1 MPCLTRF
8 FRLTG
13 WPALAVALA
22 LATAGCATPGGEPAP
37 PAAPAALPLLH
48 DEAFG
53 PPARPVRAED
63 VFALDDEMRRY
74 IDHAIARHLRTAG
87 RQQGLLAAMYDRNML
102 KLEYD
107 GGVTRTAREAFQAR
121 SGNCL
126 SLVILT
132 AALADHLSLP
142 VTFQSVEVED
152 SWSRSRGL
160 LFVSGHVNLVIGGR
174 LLDKG
179 RGFGTNFTMTVDF
192 LAPQDL
198 RRRHVTLISKQR
210 VLAMYFNNRAA
221 ETLGSGDLDQA
232 YAYARAALLQDP
244 AFPSAQITLGVV
256 YHQRGLLAQAE
267 AAFRHALR
275 AQPTNTQ
282 ALADLSAVLVT
293 MGRDAEAQ
301 QVKQELARLEDFP
314 PFHFFE
320 LGKAAVQRGDL
331 EAGLAFLKRELSRDP
346 DYHEVHFWLAQAYR
360 DMGDNRSARRHLTLA
375 VANSTTRSDH
385 DLYAAKLDRL
395 QGRNRH

>member
-1 MPCLTRF
+1 MPRLTRLF
-8 FRLTG
+8 TLTG
-13 WPALAVALA
+13 RVALSLM
-22 LATAGCATPGGEPAP
+22 LAMSAGCASLTEPP
-37 PAAPAALPLLH
+37 PPPQAPATVVPLLQ
-48 DEAFG
+48 DQAFG
-53 PPARPVRAED
+53 LPARPVRAED
-63 VFALDDEMRRY
+63 VFGLDDEMRRY
-74 IDHAIARHLRTAG
+74 IDHGIARHLRTAG

-107 GGVTRTAREAFQAR
+107 GGITRTAREAFQAR

-142 VTFQSVEVED
+142 VSFQSVEVED

-160 LFVSGHVNLVIGGR
+160 LFVSGHVNLVIGER

-179 RGFGTNFTMTVDF
+179 RGFGTSFKMTVDF

-198 RRRHVTLISKQR
+198 RRRHVTLISERR

-221 ETLGSGDLDQA
+221 ETLTTGDLDQA
-232 YAYARAALLQDP
+232 YAYARAAVLQDP
-244 AFPSAQITLGVV
+244 GFPSAQITLGVV
-256 YHQRGLLAQAE
+256 YHQRGLLAPAE

-275 AQPTNTQ
+275 AQPNNTQ
-282 ALADLSAVLVT
+282 ALSDLSSVLAT
-293 MGRDAEAQ
+293 MGRDAEAL

-314 PFHFFE
+314 PFHFFD

-360 DMGDNRSARRHLTLA
+360 DMGDTRSARRHLTLA

-395 QGRNRH
+395 QGRARP

>member
-13 WPALAVALA
+13 WAALAFTLA
-22 LATAGCATPGGEPAP
+22 LAGGCATTGGEPAP
-37 PAAPAALPLLH
+37 PDPQAVRPLLH
-48 DEAFG
+48 DEAFS
-53 PPARPVRAED
+53 PPARPVRAAD

-74 IDHAIARHLRTAG
+74 IDHGIARHLRNAG

-152 SWSRSRGL
+152 SWSRARGL

-198 RRRHVTLISKQR
+198 RRRHVTPISKQR

-221 ETLGSGDLDQA
+221 ETLASGDLDQA
-232 YAYARAALLQDP
+232 YAYARAAVLQD
-244 AFPSAQITLGVV
+244 AGFPSAQITLGVV
-256 YHQRGLLAQAE
+256 YHQRGLLAPAE

-275 AQPTNTQ
+275 AQPNNTQ
-282 ALADLSAVLVT
+282 ALADLSSVLAT
-293 MGRDAEAQ
+293 MGRDAEAL
-301 QVKQELARLEDFP
+301 QVRQELARLEDFP

-320 LGKAAVQRGDL
+320 LGKAAVQRGDI

-360 DMGDNRSARRHLTLA
+360 DMGDHRLARRHLTLA

>member
-13 WPALAVALA
+13 WPALAAALA
-22 LATAGCATPGGEPAP
+22 LVAGCATTGGEPAP
-37 PAAPAALPLLH
+37 PDAQAAQPLLH

-74 IDHAIARHLRTAG
+74 IDHGIARHLRTAG

-107 GGVTRTAREAFQAR
+107 GGITRTAREAFQAR

-142 VTFQSVEVED
+142 VTFQSVEVDD
-152 SWSRSRGL
+152 SWSRARGL

-198 RRRHVTLISKQR
+198 RRRHVTSISAQR

-221 ETLGSGDLDQA
+221 ETLTSGDLDQA
-232 YAYARAALLQDP
+232 YAYARAAVLADP
-244 AFPSAQITLGVV
+244 GFPSAQITLGVI
-256 YHQRGLLAQAE
+256 YHQRGLLEPAE
-267 AAFRHALR
+267 ATFRQVLR
-275 AQPTNTQ
+275 AQPSNTQ
-282 ALADLSAVLVT
+282 ALADLSSVLLA
-293 MGRDAEAQ
+293 MGRVAEAVQ
-301 QVKQELARLEDFP
+301 AKQELARLEDFP
-314 PFHFFE
+314 PFHFFD
-320 LGKAAVQRGDL
+320 LGKDAVQRGDL

-360 DMGDNRSARRHLTLA
+360 GVGDTRSARRHLTLA

-395 QGRNRH
+395 RSPTRH

>member
-1 MPCLTRF
+1 MSCLTPF

-13 WPALAVALA
+13 SAALGLALA
-22 LATAGCATPGGEPAP
+22 LFGGCATTAGEPSPTDPQAV
-37 PAAPAALPLLH
+37 LPLLH
-48 DEAFG
+48 DDAFG
-53 PPARPVRAED
+53 PPAHPVRAED

-74 IDHAIARHLRTAG
+74 IDHGIARHLRSAG

-107 GGVTRTAREAFQAR
+107 GGTTRTAREAFQSR

-142 VTFQSVEVED
+142 VAFQSVEVED

-160 LFVSGHVNLVIGGR
+160 LFVSGHVNLVIGQR

-179 RGFGTNFTMTVDF
+179 RGFGTSFQMTVDF

-198 RRRHVTLISKQR
+198 RRRHVTPISAKR

-221 ETLGSGDLDQA
+221 ETLASGDLEQA
-232 YAYARAALLQDP
+232 YAYARAAVLQDP
-244 AFPSAQITLGVV
+244 GFPSAQITLGVV
-256 YHQRGLLAQAE
+256 YHQRGMLPAAE
-267 AAFRHALR
+267 ATFRHALR
-275 AQPTNTQ
+275 AQPNNTQ
-282 ALADLSAVLVT
+282 ALADLSSVLAA
-293 MGRDAEAQ
+293 MGRDADAR
-301 QVKQELARLEDFP
+301 QVRQELARLEDFP

-320 LGKAAVQRGDL
+320 LGKSAVQRGDL

-360 DMGDNRSARRHLTLA
+360 DLGDNRSARRHLTLA

-395 QGRNRH
+395 QGRARP